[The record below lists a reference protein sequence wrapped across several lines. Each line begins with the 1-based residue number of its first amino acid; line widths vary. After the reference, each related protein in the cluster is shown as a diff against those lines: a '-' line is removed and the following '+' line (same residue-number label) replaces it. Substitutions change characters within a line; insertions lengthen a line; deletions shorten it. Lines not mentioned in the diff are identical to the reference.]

1 MNVFAPWQQRVYDHA
16 ASALDAGR
24 LGHGLLF
31 CGPAR
36 LGKREVA
43 ERLANR
49 LLCTSRT
56 SDGEPCG
63 SCRSCRLFALR
74 SQTDPVELRPDGSL
88 AHPGGHTGH
97 PDFLQISYGINDKA
111 RPPRPRTEI
120 VIDQMRR
127 LSEQMALTAQYGDAK
142 IAIIEP
148 ADAINHAGANA
159 LLKTLEEPVPGRYL
173 WLVSANPAR
182 LSATIRSRCQ
192 KLEFRLP
199 ARDEALA
206 WLQQQGHAESVA
218 AEALDAARGH
228 PGLADEWLQGDGLA
242 VRRQVAGDLEKLAA
256 GDIAVVETA
265 QRWVADSDVDLRLRF
280 AADLALS
287 AAADGLT
294 DPVRT
299 RSLAA
304 WFDRANRARE
314 LLRSTVRADLV
325 VVELL
330 MAWRAGEAR
339 RATGKQR
346 G

>member
-1 MNVFAPWQQRVYDHA
+1 
-16 ASALDAGR
+16 
-24 LGHGLLF
+24 
-31 CGPAR
+31 
-36 LGKREVA
+36 
-43 ERLANR
+43 
-49 LLCTSRT
+49 
-56 SDGEPCG
+56 
-63 SCRSCRLFALR
+63 
-74 SQTDPVELRPDGSL
+74 LRPDGSL

-206 WLQQQGHAESVA
+206 WLLQQGHAESAA

-339 RATGKQR
+339 RATRRTTTGKQR
-346 G
+346 

>member
-1 MNVFAPWQQRVYDHA
+1 MTAFAPWQQRVYEHA
-16 ASALDAGR
+16 ATALDAGR

-36 LGKREVA
+36 LGKLAVA
-43 ERLANR
+43 ERLARR
-49 LLCTSRT
+49 LLCTARGA
-56 SDGEPCG
+56 DGEPCG
-63 SCRSCRLFALR
+63 SCRGCQLIAAG
-74 SQTDPVELRPDGSL
+74 T
-88 AHPGGHTGH
+88 H
-97 PDFLQISYGINDKA
+97 PDYQLVSFIPNKEGSRL
-111 RPPRPRTEI
+111 RTEI

-127 LSEQMALTAQYGDAK
+127 LSEQMALTAQYGEAK
-142 IAIIEP
+142 IAIIDP

-199 ARDEALA
+199 AREEALA
-206 WLQQQGHAESVA
+206 WLCGQGHAAQLA

-228 PGLADEWLQGDGLA
+228 PGLAHEWLQGGGLDL
-242 VRRQVAGDLEKLAA
+242 RRQVAGDLARLAA
-256 GDIAVVETA
+256 SEAAVVETA
-265 QRWVADSDVDLRLRF
+265 QRWVADADADLRLRF
-280 AADLALS
+280 AADLAL
-287 AAADGLT
+287 AAATATDGSTHGLT

-314 LLRSTVRADLV
+314 LLRTTVRADLV

-339 RATGKQR
+339 RTVGKQPGQHIGHNR